1 MLPDTIII
9 RPGVT
14 ADINHTVMDSTAAAE
29 SSEDPRLLAGYPAAR
44 NVAPKTADIVFSTNK
59 SGTIYWA
66 LTTLMDGSVDE
77 ETLVNPSAYSAKI
90 IKNGTVKVGTSK
102 TEMTTKLSG
111 LTVDGSY
118 YLSAI
123 LEDSR
128 GRRSPVKVT
137 AFTTPDDSVPNF
149 STGYPYASVTT
160 DGDQQVVQAMVMPT
174 KDCQLYYAL
183 LPKGS
188 AAPTAADFKA
198 AAVTGNLGYG
208 VVDVKKNTQ
217 YLIPKVNTS
226 YLAEETTYDLYLWL
240 NDADNGKSS
249 SVKKLTVTTLD
260 KTPPVIQHLTVTDV
274 AARSVT
280 LTYSL
285 DEPGTL
291 YWAVVKRGTQF
302 YALGI
307 DDPEEL
313 VAKIQ
318 VESGTGALKKGS
330 STASKAATDV
340 RFTVSG
346 LDSQTA
352 YDLYYVAKDRAGNY
366 NVYTAELTPPMQ
378 INTLDN
384 ESPTVAQ
391 EFTHDGTDNPA
402 APTPYPDTSIRL
414 VFSESVQGIQDVGG
428 QQVTSNFLELYNNV
442 QKASAGSPEKRR
454 LRTPWL
460 TP

>member
-1 MLPDTIII
+1 M
-9 RPGVT
+9 RCCQ
-14 ADINHTVMDSTAAAE
+14 
-29 SSEDPRLLAGYPAAR
+29 R
-44 NVAPKTADIVFSTNK
+44 AP
-59 SGTIYWA
+59 
-66 LTTLMDGSVDE
+66 
-77 ETLVNPSAYSAKI
+77 P
-90 IKNGTVKVGTSK
+90 
-102 TEMTTKLSG
+102 
-111 LTVDGSY
+111 
-118 YLSAI
+118 
-123 LEDSR
+123 
-128 GRRSPVKVT
+128 
-137 AFTTPDDSVPNF
+137 
-149 STGYPYASVTT
+149 
-160 DGDQQVVQAMVMPT
+160 
-174 KDCQLYYAL
+174 
-183 LPKGS
+183 
-188 AAPTAADFKA
+188 APTAADFKA

-366 NVYTAELTPPMQ
+366 NVYIAELTPAHADQ
-378 INTLDN
+378 HL
-384 ESPTVAQ
+384 
-391 EFTHDGTDNPA
+391 
-402 APTPYPDTSIRL
+402 
-414 VFSESVQGIQDVGG
+414 G
-428 QQVTSNFLELYNNV
+428 Q
-442 QKASAGSPEKRR
+442 
-454 LRTPWL
+454 
-460 TP
+460 